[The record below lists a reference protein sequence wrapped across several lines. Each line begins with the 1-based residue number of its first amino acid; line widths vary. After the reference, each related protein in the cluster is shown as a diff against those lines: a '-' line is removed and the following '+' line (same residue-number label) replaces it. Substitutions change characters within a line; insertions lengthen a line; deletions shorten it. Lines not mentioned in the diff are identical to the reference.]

1 MMNLDNTLAWPSPV
15 LAVLPMGKALV
26 PGAKSLS
33 SVSPPANLG
42 AGLCDLCQQLR
53 LSPSPL
59 SPGSWVVCGASQ
71 KVPNSSYWVP
81 LGLSVTSG
89 LVDLVTSLGASW
101 LAPATHRENSS
112 SFLTCFYGICGRFSF
127 MPRISKLIEFFSLS
141 LLEPCSNLV
150 FTAVSL
156 SVGCWGI
163 TQFLA
168 LLDSSAE
175 EWSTGEP
182 RTWRE
187 LARVGPADLVASLK
201 PCLF

>member
-1 MMNLDNTLAWPSPV
+1 MNLNNTLAWPSTV
-15 LAVLPMGKALV
+15 LAVLLTGKARV

-53 LSPSPL
+53 LSPLPL

-71 KVPNSSYWVP
+71 EVPNSSYWVP

-101 LAPATHRENSS
+101 LAPATHTVNSS
-112 SFLTCFYGICGRFSF
+112 SILTSFYGICGRLPF

-150 FTAVSL
+150 FTVVYL
-156 SVGCWGI
+156 SVRRWGI

-168 LLDSSAE
+168 SLDSSAE

-187 LARVGPADLVASLK
+187 LAMCPADLVAILK